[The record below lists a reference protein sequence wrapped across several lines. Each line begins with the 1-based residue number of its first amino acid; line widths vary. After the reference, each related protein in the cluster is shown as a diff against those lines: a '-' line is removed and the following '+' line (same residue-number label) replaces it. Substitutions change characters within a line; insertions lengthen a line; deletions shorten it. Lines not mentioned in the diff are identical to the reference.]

1 VSTEND
7 DKRVVIRRRIAA
19 TREELFDAW
28 IDPEGMKEW
37 MCPGDIV
44 SAEVQLDA
52 RVGGSLLIVMRGP
65 TESHEHRG
73 EFKVVERPSKLV
85 FSWTGKTTAWLITRV
100 TVEFF
105 QVSENESE
113 LVLTHENFPSK
124 EVRDRHLGGWS
135 RIVTLLEQYIRTR
148 AS

>member
-7 DKRVVIRRRIAA
+7 DKRVAIRRRIKA

-37 MCPGDIV
+37 MCPGDIA
-44 SAEVQLDA
+44 SAEVQMDA

-65 TESHEHRG
+65 TETHEHRG
-73 EFKVVERPSKLV
+73 EFKVVERPTKLV
-85 FSWTGKTTAWLITRV
+85 FSWTGKTTEWLITLV

-105 QVSENESE
+105 EVSESESE

-124 EVRDRHLGGWS
+124 EVRDRHQSGWS
-135 RIVTLLEQYIRTR
+135 QIVTLLEQYIRVS